1 MMKRYSLAY
10 QCLILSVLLSC
21 SSQPTKPNVDQTEV
35 KKPEEKKD
43 TTPVAISTE
52 TQAKNN
58 EEALAQSYKELK
70 FAQQAIYDS
79 KIDEAVKMLKVIVQ
93 RNPEIAEAHYNLGI
107 LEERLGVFQ
116 EARNYYLKAIESK
129 KDFSPAWLALSMLY
143 FKNNDFQGALSE
155 VDTKLQSDPNNIGI
169 KNARIRILLNFPGKE
184 EEIIREAKLILRE
197 DEQNVEAMISL
208 ASAYDLQKKYELA
221 IAILENAKELAP
233 NHPEIFARLSRC
245 YEALG
250 EHLKARLILEEAV
263 NAPAGG
269 TAEIHNQL
277 GLIYHI
283 AGDYIGASDQFQKAL
298 SLWPTMIEAQINLGN
313 ALKGQQ
319 KYIEASQAFQ
329 QALLIKPNLPEAY
342 YNLGI
347 LYLDGQFENIP
358 NKIDQ
363 LKQAISYLN
372 DYLKNPKDQDQ
383 ERINALIKEGE
394 RLMEVEKKKQ
404 EQAKPS
410 AEPTPPP
417 AEPTPPPAEPTPPPA
432 EPTPPP
438 AEPTPP
444 PAEPTPPPAEPTPP
458 PAETKPTTEAQKP
471 SEKTDAVVEEVLEDP
486 PAAPTK
492 PKEEKKIEN
501 KAEPDKTDNSN
512 QPKPEPKKEEVQ
524 DVEL

>member
-1 MMKRYSLAY
+1 MMKRYSLVY
-10 QCLILSVLLSC
+10 QCLILSALLSC

-417 AEPTPPPAEPTPPPA
+417 AEPTPPPAEPTPP
-432 EPTPPP
+432 T
-438 AEPTPP
+438 
-444 PAEPTPPPAEPTPP
+444 
-458 PAETKPTTEAQKP
+458 AETKPTTEAQKP